1 MECFRL
7 IFLASI
13 VKGSGGGVSFVGFWR
28 RGKDYALAVTHDVE
42 TREGLENGCMRLYDV
57 EQKLHVR
64 STWNVA
70 SDRYPLSNEI
80 LSKLA
85 VAGESVAH
93 DTRHDGRL
101 VLAAFESK
109 VKRFGECT
117 TTLEQVSGK
126 EIRGLR

>member
-64 STWNVA
+64 STWNVP

-80 LSKLA
+80 LSTLA
-85 VAGESVAH
+85 LAGELAAP
-93 DTRHDGRL
+93 DTRPHRCL
-101 VLAAFESK
+101 VLTS
-109 VKRFGECT
+109 
-117 TTLEQVSGK
+117 L
-126 EIRGLR
+126 